1 MERRKIIAAIV
12 EIANELDNI
21 GMYEEANQLTKVA
34 QAAGQQFMQGLRDM
48 GRGVQRGLSGA
59 ARDTA
64 NALNSGLQT
73 ARQGLSDVGEVVGGN
88 MANKGFNA
96 VNPAVEL
103 GLNAGGSGMSD
114 NQIAADI
121 EIIKDYLARGDQKRA
136 NDEAYK
142 IEGNIMKKIKNIQ
155 AMPFGQSQA
164 GKDAITKLMQQQFQ
178 VRQVV
183 KTLPKGTAI
192 PATNRANAG
201 QMGTSNAEMQNFIT
215 KARQSGAKTK
225 ADIYN
230 MALQQKG
237 PNFANNVA
245 ADLQSNGYGGRN
257 DVVKSR

>member
-34 QAAGQQFMQGLRDM
+34 QAAGNQFMQGLRDM
-48 GRGVQRGLSGA
+48 GTGA
-59 ARDTA
+59 ARGMVG
-64 NALNSGLQT
+64 GLKDIGKNIGRGYDI
-73 ARQGLSDVGEVVGGN
+73 ARQGLSDVGELAGGN
-88 MANKGFNA
+88 IANRGFNA

-142 IEGNIMKKIKNIQ
+142 IESNIMKKIKNIR
-155 AMPFGQSQA
+155 ALPFGQSQA
-164 GKDAITKLMQQQFQ
+164 GKDAVTKLMQQQFQ

-192 PATNRANAG
+192 PAINRANAG
-201 QMGTSNAEMQNFIT
+201 QMGTSNPEMQNFIT
-215 KARQSGAKTK
+215 KARQQGAKTK

-237 PNFANNVA
+237 PNFANNIA
-245 ADLQSNGYGGRN
+245 ADLSFNGYGGR
-257 DVVKSR
+257 DSIVKSR